1 MDKRA
6 AAGSGR
12 MDGCVAV
19 VRLSP
24 ALASR
29 RGLPRHGGVEP
40 DRQRAAAL
48 ERLVIGGPVPGLVD
62 RGCRSAHAV
71 KLPRWIHEMNP
82 SRDLCNRAVEINR

>member
-1 MDKRA
+1 MRPKPEFSIWPSLNCLD
-6 AAGSGR
+6 
-12 MDGCVAV
+12 
-19 VRLSP
+19 
-24 ALASR
+24 
-29 RGLPRHGGVEP
+29 PRHGGVEP

-82 SRDLCNRAVEINR
+82 PSHLRNKAGMDGFVAQIR